1 MSESVKNSPHMRDV
15 GELLKGWTDNRIIS
29 AADIQTWYRFIEYLV
44 NLAEA
49 DGWVYDGHSFTVRLP
64 MSMLVV
70 RGTIDGIPHV
80 VFSSGRTTTHCMRAF
95 LRKMDEGWLEWQVDR
110 YRG

>member
-1 MSESVKNSPHMRDV
+1 MTESGKNPRHLEEVSKV
-15 GELLKGWTDNRIIS
+15 LKAWTDHRLIS
-29 AADIQTWYRFIEYLV
+29 SADIDTWYRFVVYLV
-44 NLAEA
+44 NLAED
-49 DGWVYDGHSFTVRLP
+49 DGWVYDGHSFTVKVP
-64 MSMLVV
+64 MSTLVV

-110 YRG
+110 YRS